1 MKLKNILKV
10 LIYSITMVC
19 TIAYICYR
27 ITFTI
32 PTKLGIL
39 TLIISLFILFIE
51 IWEAFDFFIY
61 FLNTLT
67 SSRKSPK
74 VPDISDIKDFP
85 DIDVLIATYNES
97 SELLTQTITACK
109 NMNYPD
115 KNKVHIYL
123 CDDGN
128 RLEIKEL
135 AKKMEINYLT
145 RSTNKNSKAGNYN
158 HALKHLSSPYIATFD
173 ADMCPGENF
182 LLTTLP
188 FFLKSKEKIGFVQL
202 PQSFKNPD
210 IYQYR
215 FNLENQIPFEQEY
228 FYHNL
233 QIAKN
238 SINAPVYCGTNTLI
252 SREALDATNGFATGT
267 ISEDIA
273 TGMLIQSKGYKCL
286 AIDNIEAYGTSV
298 NDYEGFIKQRSR
310 WARGC
315 VQMLKKYKILGI
327 KGLSIRQKL
336 EYLACVSYWF
346 FGFRRLVYLITPLLF
361 SILGI
366 IIIDCDFKTFLLMWL
381 PQYILKR
388 LVLDKLEGNKRS
400 STWTKI
406 YETILAP
413 SLGTSVVKEYLGSN
427 NTKFEVTPKV
437 ELKAGMSKTNAKGL
451 RWHLVLLALNII
463 GFILCLFKF
472 EPEFYYNYILSFVW
486 TISNIFYLT
495 IAVIFDTKTAVREY
509 EGFVPNKIKKY
520 SKKALIL
527 LFFNRRG
534 KKSWKK
540 EI

>member
-1 MKLKNILKV
+1 MKLKNFLRV
-10 LIYSITMVC
+10 LIYSITMIC
-19 TIAYICYR
+19 TILYIGYR
-27 ITFTI
+27 IAFTV
-32 PTKLGIL
+32 PTGLGIL
-39 TLIISLFILFIE
+39 TLIVALFILFIE
-51 IWEAFDFFIY
+51 IWEAFDFFVY
-61 FLNTLT
+61 FFNTLLA
-67 SSRKSPK
+67 SKKSPK
-74 VPDISDIKDFP
+74 VPDIKNIKEFP

-97 SELLTQTITACK
+97 SELLTKTITACK
-109 NMNYPD
+109 NMKYPD

-128 RLEIKEL
+128 RPEMKEL
-135 AKKMEINYLT
+135 AKNLEINYLT
-145 RSTNKNSKAGNYN
+145 RTSNKNSKAGNYN
-158 HALKHLSSPYIATFD
+158 HALPHLHSPYIATFD
-173 ADMCPGENF
+173 ADMCPTENF
-182 LLTTLP
+182 LMVTVP
-188 FFLKSKEKIGFVQL
+188 YFLNSEHKMGFVQL

-252 SREALDATNGFATGT
+252 SREALNATNGFATGT

-286 AIDNIEAYGTSV
+286 AINNIEAYGTSV
-298 NDYEGFIKQRSR
+298 NDYEGFVKQRSR

-315 VQMLKKYKILGI
+315 VQMLKKYKILKI
-327 KGLSIRQKL
+327 KGLSLRQKL
-336 EYLACVSYWF
+336 EYLTCVSYWF

-413 SLGTSVVKEYLGSN
+413 SLGTSVVKEYLGAQ
-427 NTKFEVTPKV
+427 NTKFEVTPKQ
-437 ELKAGMSKTNAKGL
+437 ELKGGMSKTNAKCL
-451 RWHLVLLALNII
+451 RWHLVLLTLNII
-463 GFILCLFKF
+463 GFILCAFRF
-472 EPEFYYNYILSFVW
+472 DPEFYYNYILSFVW
-486 TISNIFYLT
+486 TISNTFYLT
-495 IAVIFDTKTAVREY
+495 IAVIFDLKTSVRECN
-509 EGFVPNKIKKY
+509 GFIPNKIKKY
-520 SKKALIL
+520 SKKSLIL
-527 LFFNRRG
+527 LFLNRG

>member
-1 MKLKNILKV
+1 MKLKNFFRV
-10 LIYSITMVC
+10 LIYSITMIC
-19 TIAYICYR
+19 TILYIGYR
-27 ITFTI
+27 IAFTV
-32 PTKLGIL
+32 PTGLGVL
-39 TLIISLFILFIE
+39 TLIVALFILFIE
-51 IWEAFDFFIY
+51 IWEAFDFFVY
-61 FLNTLT
+61 FFNTLL
-67 SSRKSPK
+67 SSKKSPQ
-74 VPDISDIKDFP
+74 VPNLIGIKEYP

-97 SELLTQTITACK
+97 TELLAKTITACK
-109 NMNYPD
+109 NMKYPD

-128 RLEIKEL
+128 RLEMKEL
-135 AKKMEINYLT
+135 AKKLEINYLT
-145 RSTNKNSKAGNYN
+145 RTSNRNSKAGNYN
-158 HALKHLSSPYIATFD
+158 HALPHLHSPYIATFD
-173 ADMCPGENF
+173 ADMCPTENF
-182 LLTTLP
+182 LMVTVP
-188 FFLKSKEKIGFVQL
+188 YFLKSKEKMGFVQL
-202 PQSFKNPD
+202 PQSFENPD

-286 AIDNIEAYGTSV
+286 ALNNIEAYGTSV
-298 NDYEGFIKQRSR
+298 NDYEGFVKQRSR

-315 VQMLKKYKILGI
+315 VQMLKKYKILKI
-327 KGLSIRQKL
+327 KGLSLRQKL
-336 EYLACVSYWF
+336 EYLTCVSYWF

-413 SLGTSVVKEYLGSN
+413 SLGTSVVKEYLGAQ
-427 NTKFEVTPKV
+427 NTKFEVTPKQ
-437 ELKAGMSKTNAKGL
+437 ELKGGMSKTNAKCL
-451 RWHLVLLALNII
+451 RWHLVLLTLNII
-463 GFILCLFKF
+463 GFILCAFRF
-472 EPEFYYNYILSFVW
+472 DPEFYYNYILSFVW
-486 TISNIFYLT
+486 TISNIFYLS
-495 IAVIFDTKTAVREY
+495 IAVIFDLKTSVREY
-509 EGFVPNKIKKY
+509 KGFIPNKIKKY

-527 LFFNRRG
+527 LFFNRG

>member
-1 MKLKNILKV
+1 MKLKNFFRV
-10 LIYSITMVC
+10 LIYCITMIC
-19 TIAYICYR
+19 TILYIGYR
-27 ITFTI
+27 IAFTV
-32 PTKLGIL
+32 PTRLGVL
-39 TLIISLFILFIE
+39 TLIVALFILFIE

-61 FLNTLT
+61 FFNTLLA
-67 SSRKSPK
+67 SKNSPK
-74 VPDISDIKDFP
+74 VPNINDIKEYP

-97 SELLTQTITACK
+97 TKLLEKTITACK
-109 NMNYPD
+109 NMKYPA
-115 KNKVHIYL
+115 KNKIHIYL

-128 RLEIKEL
+128 RLEMKEL
-135 AKKMEINYLT
+135 AKKLEINYLT
-145 RSTNKNSKAGNYN
+145 RTSNRNSKAGNYN
-158 HALKHLSSPYIATFD
+158 HALPHLHSPYIATFD
-173 ADMCPGENF
+173 ADMCPTENF
-182 LLTTLP
+182 LMVTVP
-188 FFLKSKEKIGFVQL
+188 YFLKSKEKMGFVQL
-202 PQSFKNPD
+202 PQSFENPD

-273 TGMLIQSKGYKCL
+273 TGMLIQAKGYKCL
-286 AIDNIEAYGTSV
+286 ALNNIEAYGTSV
-298 NDYEGFIKQRSR
+298 NDYEGFVKQRSR

-315 VQMLKKYKILGI
+315 VQMLKKYKILKI
-327 KGLSIRQKL
+327 KGLSLRQKL
-336 EYLACVSYWF
+336 EYLTCVSYWF

-388 LVLDKLEGNKRS
+388 FVLDKLEGNKRS

-413 SLGTSVVKEYLGSN
+413 SLGTSVVKEYLGAQ
-427 NTKFEVTPKV
+427 NTKFEVTPKQ
-437 ELKAGMSKTNAKGL
+437 ELKGGMSKTNAKCL
-451 RWHLVLLALNII
+451 RWHLILLTLNII
-463 GFILCLFKF
+463 GFILCAFRF
-472 EPEFYYNYILSFVW
+472 NPEFYYNYILSFVW
-486 TISNIFYLT
+486 TISNTFYLT
-495 IAVIFDTKTAVREY
+495 IAVIFDLKTSVREY
-509 EGFVPNKIKKY
+509 KGFIPNKIKKY
-520 SKKALIL
+520 SKKALLL
-527 LFFNRRG
+527 LFLNRG

>member
-1 MKLKNILKV
+1 MKLKNFLRV
-10 LIYSITMVC
+10 LIYSITMIC
-19 TIAYICYR
+19 TILYIGYR
-27 ITFTI
+27 IAFTV
-32 PTKLGIL
+32 PTGLGVL
-39 TLIISLFILFIE
+39 TLIVALFILFIE
-51 IWEAFDFFIY
+51 IWEAFDFFVY
-61 FLNTLT
+61 FFNTLLA
-67 SSRKSPK
+67 SKNSPK
-74 VPDISDIKDFP
+74 VPNINDITEYP

-97 SELLTQTITACK
+97 TELLAKTITACK
-109 NMNYPD
+109 NMKYPD

-128 RLEIKEL
+128 RLEMKEL
-135 AKKMEINYLT
+135 AKKLDINYLT
-145 RSTNKNSKAGNYN
+145 RTSNRNSKAGNYN
-158 HALKHLSSPYIATFD
+158 HALPHLHSSYIATFD
-173 ADMCPGENF
+173 ADMCPTENF
-182 LLTTLP
+182 LMVTVP
-188 FFLKSKEKIGFVQL
+188 YFLKSKEKMGFVQL
-202 PQSFKNPD
+202 PQSFENPD

-273 TGMLIQSKGYKCL
+273 TGMLIQAKGYKCL
-286 AIDNIEAYGTSV
+286 AINNIEAYGTSV
-298 NDYEGFIKQRSR
+298 NDYEGFVKQRSR

-315 VQMLKKYKILGI
+315 VQMLKKYKILKI
-327 KGLSIRQKL
+327 KGLSLRQKL
-336 EYLACVSYWF
+336 EYLTCVSYWF

-388 LVLDKLEGNKRS
+388 FVLDKLEGNKRS

-413 SLGTSVVKEYLGSN
+413 SLGTSVVKEYLGAQ
-427 NTKFEVTPKV
+427 NTKFEVTPKQ
-437 ELKAGMSKTNAKGL
+437 ELKGGMSKTNAKCL
-451 RWHLVLLALNII
+451 RWHFILLTLNII
-463 GFILCLFKF
+463 GFILCAFRF
-472 EPEFYYNYILSFVW
+472 NPEFYYNYILSFVW
-486 TISNIFYLT
+486 TISNTFYLT
-495 IAVIFDTKTAVREY
+495 IAVIFDLKTSVREY
-509 EGFVPNKIKKY
+509 KGFIPNKIKKY
-520 SKKALIL
+520 SKKALLL
-527 LFFNRRG
+527 LFLNRG

>member
-1 MKLKNILKV
+1 MKLKNFFRV
-10 LIYSITMVC
+10 LIYSITMIC
-19 TIAYICYR
+19 TILYIGYR
-27 ITFTI
+27 IAFTV
-32 PTKLGIL
+32 PTGLGIL
-39 TLIISLFILFIE
+39 TLIVALFILFIE
-51 IWEAFDFFIY
+51 IWEAFDFFVY
-61 FLNTLT
+61 FFNTLLA
-67 SSRKSPK
+67 SKNSPK
-74 VPDISDIKDFP
+74 VPDIKNIKEFP

-97 SELLTQTITACK
+97 SELLTKTITACK
-109 NMNYPD
+109 NMKYPD

-128 RLEIKEL
+128 RLEMKDL
-135 AKKMEINYLT
+135 AKKLEINYLT
-145 RSTNKNSKAGNYN
+145 RTSNRNSKAGNYN
-158 HALKHLSSPYIATFD
+158 HALPHLHSPYIATFD
-173 ADMCPGENF
+173 ADMCPTENF
-182 LLTTLP
+182 LMVTVP
-188 FFLKSKEKIGFVQL
+188 YFLKSKEKMGFVQL
-202 PQSFKNPD
+202 PQSFENPD

-252 SREALDATNGFATGT
+252 SREALEATNGFATGT

-273 TGMLIQSKGYKCL
+273 TGMLIQSKGYKCI
-286 AIDNIEAYGTSV
+286 AINNIEAYGTSV
-298 NDYEGFIKQRSR
+298 NDYEGFVKQRSR

-315 VQMLKKYKILGI
+315 VQMLKKYKILKI
-327 KGLSIRQKL
+327 KGLSLRQKL
-336 EYLACVSYWF
+336 EYLTCVSYWF

-413 SLGTSVVKEYLGSN
+413 SLGTSVVKEYLGAQ
-427 NTKFEVTPKV
+427 NTKFEVTPKQ
-437 ELKAGMSKTNAKGL
+437 ELKGGMSKTNAKCL
-451 RWHLVLLALNII
+451 RWHLVLLTLNII
-463 GFILCLFKF
+463 GFILCAFRF
-472 EPEFYYNYILSFVW
+472 NPEFYYNYILSFVW
-486 TISNIFYLT
+486 TISNTFYLT
-495 IAVIFDTKTAVREY
+495 IAVIFDLKTSVREY
-509 EGFVPNKIKKY
+509 NGFIPNKIKKY
-520 SKKALIL
+520 SKKSLIL
-527 LFFNRRG
+527 LFLNRG